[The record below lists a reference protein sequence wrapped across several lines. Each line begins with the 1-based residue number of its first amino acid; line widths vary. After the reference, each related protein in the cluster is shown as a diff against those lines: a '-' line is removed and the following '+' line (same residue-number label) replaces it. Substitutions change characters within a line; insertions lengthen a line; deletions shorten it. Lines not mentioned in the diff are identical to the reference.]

1 MCAAFGLA
9 SCSSRVNA
17 PAVVPSSSLARRV
30 IAAPAGGGPVLQM
43 VYILSMVVP
52 VADDLAEIAVY
63 ADGTIVTTTWAYDR
77 SPASPTLHRGTISA
91 QQLDAVVES
100 IQRAGLGNDEST
112 FIASGEQIADGSATL
127 FVVRANGR
135 TAAVWADQLDVVE
148 HHRLVPERWAALKD
162 LSQRLRSIES
172 LATEPV
178 VGDWTMRIEPLD
190 PMFAHDQPNWPG
202 PPFASAVERWGS
214 GPQRCAIVAA
224 TVARGA
230 LAALVDHQIFID
242 QGVMA
247 RVSLRPLLP
256 HEHTCSDT
264 AVGNPDLL
272 RPARS

>member
-1 MCAAFGLA
+1 M
-9 SCSSRVNA
+9 
-17 PAVVPSSSLARRV
+17 
-30 IAAPAGGGPVLQM
+30 LQM
-43 VYILSMVVP
+43 VHILSMVVP

-77 SPASPTLHRGTISA
+77 SPASPALHRGTISA

-100 IQRAGLGNDEST
+100 IQRAGLGDDEST
-112 FIASGEQIADGSATL
+112 FIPSGEQIADGSATL

-135 TAAVWADQLDVVE
+135 TAAVWADQLDTVE
-148 HHRLVPERWAALKD
+148 HHRLVPERWAALRD

-190 PMFAHDQPNWPG
+190 PSFAHDQPSWPG
-202 PPFASAVERWGS
+202 PSFSSVDEPWGP
-214 GPQRCAIVAA
+214 GRRRCAIVAA
-224 TVARGA
+224 EEARSA
-230 LAALVDHQIFID
+230 LAALADHQIFTD
-242 QGVMA
+242 HGVVA

-264 AVGNPDLL
+264 AIGNVDLL
-272 RPARS
+272 RPARASS